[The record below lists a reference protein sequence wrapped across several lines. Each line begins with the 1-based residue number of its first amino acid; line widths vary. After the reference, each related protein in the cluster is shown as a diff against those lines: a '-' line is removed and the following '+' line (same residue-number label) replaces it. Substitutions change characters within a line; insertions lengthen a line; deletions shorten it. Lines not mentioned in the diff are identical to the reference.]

1 MNESTPFKLQSE
13 DQTHV
18 EINGKRRKCRYKFGL
33 NGFTSVTQMKEL
45 VKPNRTDGKTVPNKI
60 EPGSIEYEVL
70 HYSLEGSP
78 ARGDYPAE
86 DPDHFKLELRTH
98 PPSGSSHYG
107 WCPVWDCGLEW
118 PYWSYQH
125 GFGGD
130 YQNRV
135 VKAAMRFEIQD
146 QIDDCR
152 FGMGDGM
159 HVHHVEPHT
168 FNMLANAWLGINKL
182 FTKDIKV
189 CEPMLGYKAFEDRA
203 LAESWQE
210 FHAKHADLE
219 VMTPE
224 EHRAIHAAKAGLE

>member
-1 MNESTPFKLQSE
+1 MNENTPFKLESE

-18 EINGKRRKCRYKFGL
+18 EIDGKRRKCRYKFGL
-33 NGFTSVTQMKEL
+33 NAFTSVTQMKEL
-45 VKPNRTDGKTVPNKI
+45 VKPNRADGKPVPDKI
-60 EPGSIEYEVL
+60 EPGGVEYEVL

-86 DPDHFKLELRTH
+86 DPIYFKLETRVH

-107 WCPVWDCGLEW
+107 WCPVWACGLEW

-159 HVHHVEPHT
+159 HVHHVEPNT
-168 FNMLANAWLGINKL
+168 FNVLSNAWLGINGL
-182 FTKDIKV
+182 FTKDIRV
-189 CEPMLGYKAFEDRA
+189 CEPILGYKAFEDRT
-203 LAESWQE
+203 LAESWQD
-210 FHAKHADLE
+210 FHAKHAELE

-224 EHRAIHAAKAGLE
+224 EHRALHAAKAGLE

>member
-1 MNESTPFKLQSE
+1 MNENTPFQLESE

-18 EINGKRRKCRYKFGL
+18 EIDGKRRKCRYKFGL
-33 NGFTSVTQMKEL
+33 KAFTSVTQMKEL
-45 VKPNRTDGKTVPNKI
+45 VKPNRTDGRPVPDKI
-60 EPGSIEYEVL
+60 EPGGVEYEVL

-78 ARGDYPAE
+78 SRGDYPAE
-86 DPDHFKLELRTH
+86 DPIYFKLETRVH

-107 WCPVWDCGLEW
+107 WCPVWACGLEW

-159 HVHHVEPHT
+159 HVHHVEPNT
-168 FNMLANAWLGINKL
+168 FNVLSNAWLGINGL
-182 FTKDIKV
+182 FTKDIRV
-189 CEPMLGYKAFEDRA
+189 CEPILGYKAFEDRT
-203 LAESWQE
+203 LAESWQD
-210 FHAKHADLE
+210 FHAKHAELE

-224 EHRAIHAAKAGLE
+224 EHRALHAAKAGLE